1 MRNTVAACLLLL
13 MVACD
18 SRLGS
23 DEYMAR
29 AKDYLA
35 QSDAASATI
44 ELQNALQQ
52 DPSLGEARWLL
63 GEIFLGSG
71 NLDLA
76 AHEFRR
82 AGALGWPADDI
93 RPAMARV
100 YLAQGDYDGVLA
112 LEKEGLGVAAAA
124 ALLSSQA
131 LAANAQGKE
140 VEANELLEQA
150 RATDPDSEAFNLA
163 GASISMNQGEYEQ
176 ALSLVDIVLK
186 KENRNEL
193 AWRLKG
199 QALMR
204 LQRYEEARAA
214 LDQSIELSNFAYA
227 DRVAR
232 ALLNIRVEN
241 YEAAQDDATI
251 LLEMAPRGAAANYI
265 NGVLLFQAGD
275 FLGASSALRDAE
287 TLSEQFPI
295 IPYYLAISYLI
306 EGNEALSQTYARK
319 FYELAPESGAGR
331 KLFAITLMQVGNMKD
346 ARDIV
351 RPVVENSPNDLA
363 ALNIMANAYLMD
375 DNVYAGMVLYD
386 RIAEVNP
393 DWAIVPLRDEASLVF
408 RDFGGE
414 EAVRPADDLDS
425 ETNFPQDDI
434 LKIRQSLSDEDYA
447 AAVELAKSYQF
458 RDLEQL
464 SPVHL
469 LARVYMAGGDNEKAR
484 EIFGNAL
491 ARSPGDSFSNQNLA
505 KIAQESE
512 DAASVRAYYEDIL
525 KHNKNDFSALMQV
538 AALDSAEG
546 NVLAM
551 VAGLKLAIKAHP
563 DTVEPRLNLARHY
576 LASGNAARV
585 EGLFSPLSSARQR
598 KPAVLEVRG
607 LARLQQG
614 RYTGA
619 VEQFEQLVEL
629 SPGSARLHYLVAIA
643 ASGAG
648 DGDLSKKELLQA
660 VEMDP
665 DYLPALTALARIA
678 YREQET
684 EEFAEYVDTLGKLA
698 PESPDV
704 IMLQALKART
714 SGDSVAALGLFKQ
727 AYELAPT
734 SETAIELATYYKAL
748 GRNDDAVTLMQD
760 WIKENPRDVSA
771 QGALASHFQAT
782 GDTAS
787 AIFHYQKVLAINP
800 NNVVALNNLAWNMRD
815 VNILRAMSFIERAV
829 ALSPNPAVLDTQAYL
844 QHLAGDNVAARYTIR
859 QALLDAP
866 DEPSMRYHSALIDA
880 ALNDKAAAL
889 DTLTDLTAENAE
901 SFPERAEALKLL
913 QSLQSE
919 AIQ

>member
-82 AGALGWPADDI
+82 AGALGWPVDDI

-331 KLFAITLMQVGNMKD
+331 KT
-346 ARDIV
+346 V
-351 RPVVENSPNDLA
+351 RHYA
-363 ALNIMANAYLMD
+363 
-375 DNVYAGMVLYD
+375 YAG
-386 RIAEVNP
+386 
-393 DWAIVPLRDEASLVF
+393 W
-408 RDFGGE
+408 
-414 EAVRPADDLDS
+414 
-425 ETNFPQDDI
+425 
-434 LKIRQSLSDEDYA
+434 
-447 AAVELAKSYQF
+447 
-458 RDLEQL
+458 
-464 SPVHL
+464 
-469 LARVYMAGGDNEKAR
+469 
-484 EIFGNAL
+484 
-491 ARSPGDSFSNQNLA
+491 
-505 KIAQESE
+505 
-512 DAASVRAYYEDIL
+512 
-525 KHNKNDFSALMQV
+525 
-538 AALDSAEG
+538 
-546 NVLAM
+546 
-551 VAGLKLAIKAHP
+551 
-563 DTVEPRLNLARHY
+563 
-576 LASGNAARV
+576 
-585 EGLFSPLSSARQR
+585 
-598 KPAVLEVRG
+598 
-607 LARLQQG
+607 
-614 RYTGA
+614 
-619 VEQFEQLVEL
+619 
-629 SPGSARLHYLVAIA
+629 
-643 ASGAG
+643 
-648 DGDLSKKELLQA
+648 
-660 VEMDP
+660 
-665 DYLPALTALARIA
+665 
-678 YREQET
+678 
-684 EEFAEYVDTLGKLA
+684 
-698 PESPDV
+698 
-704 IMLQALKART
+704 
-714 SGDSVAALGLFKQ
+714 
-727 AYELAPT
+727 
-734 SETAIELATYYKAL
+734 
-748 GRNDDAVTLMQD
+748 
-760 WIKENPRDVSA
+760 
-771 QGALASHFQAT
+771 
-782 GDTAS
+782 
-787 AIFHYQKVLAINP
+787 
-800 NNVVALNNLAWNMRD
+800 
-815 VNILRAMSFIERAV
+815 
-829 ALSPNPAVLDTQAYL
+829 
-844 QHLAGDNVAARYTIR
+844 
-859 QALLDAP
+859 
-866 DEPSMRYHSALIDA
+866 
-880 ALNDKAAAL
+880 
-889 DTLTDLTAENAE
+889 
-901 SFPERAEALKLL
+901 
-913 QSLQSE
+913 
-919 AIQ
+919 